1 MHIRMTGLGTTL
13 TSGLAAAVV
22 AAGGLVGGI
31 ADGGSADRGTQT
43 ALVIDASLARD
54 GRELVAPRLRTL
66 DAELRLP
73 RTAAEAATDL
83 RYLAARGYRLE
94 VAGPDS
100 RAAAKATGVDVAALR
115 R

>member
-1 MHIRMTGLGTTL
+1 MTGLGTTIGSL
-13 TSGLAAAVV
+13 LAAGVV
-22 AAGGLVGGI
+22 AAGSLL
-31 ADGGSADRGTQT
+31 GSGSGAHPART

-54 GRELVAPRLRTL
+54 GRELVAPRLRAL

-100 RAAAKATGVDVAALR
+100 RAAAKATGVHVAALR

>member
-1 MHIRMTGLGTTL
+1 MTEIGTTL
-13 TSGLAAAVV
+13 TSSLAALAI
-22 AAGGLVGGI
+22 AAGGLVGGL
-31 ADGGSADRGTQT
+31 ADGAPTGQGART
-43 ALVIDASLARD
+43 ALVIDASVARD
-54 GRELVAPRLRTL
+54 GRELVAPRLRAL

-73 RTAAEAATDL
+73 HTATEAETDL

-100 RAAAKATGVDVAALR
+100 RAAAKATGLHVAALR

>member
-1 MHIRMTGLGTTL
+1 MTGLGTTIGSL
-13 TSGLAAAVV
+13 LAAGVV
-22 AAGGLVGGI
+22 AAGSLL
-31 ADGGSADRGTQT
+31 GSGSGAHHTRT
-43 ALVIDASLARD
+43 ALVIDAGLARD
-54 GRELVAPRLRTL
+54 GRELVAPRLRAL

-73 RTAAEAATDL
+73 RSAAEAATDV

-100 RAAAKATGVDVAALR
+100 RAAAKATGIHVATLR